1 MRVPLRLLAR
11 CLLHVEQARVTRQRN
26 PVPFRG
32 GPAGL
37 SGKTHAVGESDADGD
52 DENDLDRMLSMLW
65 RGSIPRKAVS
75 PRQPLEVKAVTEYE
89 KIYQFDNLYRA
100 YRMAARSKRHKPDV
114 IEFEL
119 NLADNLWRLH
129 DELESKSYKPSPYH
143 HFTIFDPKTRDIQA
157 LAFPDRVVQR
167 SLCDNALRPWFE
179 NRLIYD
185 CAACREGK
193 GTHFAMDRLSEFL
206 REFYRQYGAA
216 GYILKCDVRK
226 YFDSVDHEVLKWQLR
241 RYPDPEVR
249 CFLYQIID
257 GYHADTGKGL
267 PMGNQSS
274 QWFALYYLD
283 GIDRIIKEKYRI
295 QWYSRYM
302 DDLVLL
308 HPDKETLKRCLAE
321 LREYAAD
328 RLKLEFNEK
337 TQIFPL
343 SQGVDY
349 LGWHFY
355 LTDTGKVI
363 RRLRTANKRRFKRR
377 LKRFQWEYASG
388 LTDFD
393 AIKRSLASYK
403 GHLQHGHTWKL
414 RKEVYRRFVL
424 VRSGVNNKAK
434 RMKTS

>member
-1 MRVPLRLLAR
+1 MI
-11 CLLHVEQARVTRQRN
+11 RQRN
-26 PVPFRG
+26 PVPFRRR
-32 GPAGL
+32 PASL
-37 SGKTHAVGESDADGD
+37 PGKTHAVGESDADGD
-52 DENDLDRMLSMLW
+52 AKQSRRNAFDALERQDS
-65 RGSIPRKAVS
+65 SEAVS
-75 PRQPLEVKAVTEYE
+75 PRQPLEVKALTEYE
-89 KIYQFDNLYRA
+89 KIYHFDNLYHA
-100 YRMAARSKRHKPDV
+100 YRLAARGKRHKPDV
-114 IEFEL
+114 IRFEL

-129 DELESKSYKPSPYH
+129 DELENRSYRPAPYY
-143 HFTIFDPKTRDIQA
+143 HFRIYDPKTRDIQA
-157 LAFPDRVVQR
+157 LTFPDRVVQR
-167 SLCDNALRPWFE
+167 SLCDNVMRPWFE

-193 GTHFAMDRLSEFL
+193 GTHFAMRRLSEFL
-206 REFYRQYGAA
+206 REFYRQYGTA

-241 RYPDPEVR
+241 RFPDHEVR
-249 CFLYQIID
+249 NFLYQLID
-257 GYHADTGKGL
+257 GYQAERGKGL

-343 SQGVDY
+343 LQGVDY

-363 RRLRTANKRRFKRR
+363 RRLRTSNKRRFKRR
-377 LKRFQWEYASG
+377 LKRFQRLYAIREIELSDI
-388 LTDFD
+388 TPS
-393 AIKRSLASYK
+393 IVSYN
-403 GHLQHGHTWKL
+403 GHLIHGHTWKL
-414 RKEVYRRFVL
+414 RKTIYRKFILSHSDGALEDDSQQVP
-424 VRSGVNNKAK
+424 VENSTKPEDEAVIKQEDV
-434 RMKTS
+434 MK